1 MPFYDNLD
9 AEFNHEATYV
19 FTPQGADV
27 AVIEDRVNGDDTGPF
42 ARRVLLISKMERL
55 LRKLCRSVNASDFAE
70 DIRAKR
76 EAREMFADLDDT
88 DESDERCAGR
98 MIDADE
104 RRAEREATI
113 ACDRYHKLR
122 DNPELADAAY

>member
-76 EAREMFADLDDT
+76 EAREMFRELDDT
-88 DESDERCAGR
+88 DESDEACECREDYRAR
-98 MIDADE
+98 IDAD
-104 RRAEREATI
+104 RACE
-113 ACDRYHKLR
+113 RYHKLR
-122 DNPELADAAY
+122 DNPELADSAY